1 MYKNYP
7 LEEKDEKSQY
17 ERERYKNFSED
28 EKQRLVQYKQKIL
41 YNAKK

>member
-7 LEEKDEKSQY
+7 KEEKDEKSQY

-28 EKQRLVQYKQKIL
+28 EKQRLVLYKRKIL
-41 YNAKK
+41 NNAKK